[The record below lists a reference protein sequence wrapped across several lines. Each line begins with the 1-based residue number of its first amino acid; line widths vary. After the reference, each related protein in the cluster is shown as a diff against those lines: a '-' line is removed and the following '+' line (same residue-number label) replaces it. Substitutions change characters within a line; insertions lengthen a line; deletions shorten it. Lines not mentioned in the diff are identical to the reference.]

1 MKQKIFGASALLVV
15 IAIAIAGWFYV
26 QGNQNTL
33 AGNISQ
39 HEMKDTVRKLFQ
51 ADEELWH
58 HSREVSLAI
67 ANDPNSNLTKQF
79 ESKLGEIYI
88 SEEADRIFKVSV
100 EQLKLEGAHTLDYT
114 VDKLKFVINKWDGAV
129 EKNGVVTAKFLS
141 WTDVTE
147 KGSTNHNCET
157 EWTVVLKKDSTNGP
171 YLIADRWGK
180 DLNPSCRS

>member
-1 MKQKIFGASALLVV
+1 MNKKIFGASALLVV
-15 IAIAIAGWFYV
+15 VAITGWFYF
-26 QGNQNTL
+26 QGNQITS
-33 AGNISQ
+33 AGSSSQ
-39 HEMKDTVRKLFQ
+39 TEMKETVRKLFQ

-67 ANDPNSNLTKQF
+67 ANDPNSKLTKQF
-79 ESKLGEIYI
+79 ESQLGEIYI

-100 EQLKLEGAHTLDYT
+100 ELLKLEGANTLDYT
-114 VDKLKFVINKWDGAV
+114 VDNLKFVINRWDGAV
-129 EKNGVVTAKFLS
+129 EKNGVVTAKFLA

-157 EWTVVLKKDSTNGP
+157 EWTVVLKKDSANGP